1 MSQVGREWRG
11 RGIKPIIPTIMKFEY
26 RYLYKAVSP
35 ITGDSFSFVM
45 PDMTTESLNLF
56 LKEFSK
62 YLGERKAI
70 VVMDNAS
77 SHRSKRLEVPTNIQ
91 MVYLPPYSPELNPV
105 ERVFQDIKKHLK
117 NKVFNVIEELEDT
130 VCGIVK
136 LFTPQRLKKLT
147 FYPYIK
153 EAVLG

>member
-62 YLGERKAI
+62 YLGKRKAI
-70 VVMDNAS
+70 VVWTMHLLTGA
-77 SHRSKRLEVPTNIQ
+77 KGWK
-91 MVYLPPYSPELNPV
+91 YL
-105 ERVFQDIKKHLK
+105 Q
-117 NKVFNVIEELEDT
+117 
-130 VCGIVK
+130 
-136 LFTPQRLKKLT
+136 T
-147 FYPYIK
+147 FR
-153 EAVLG
+153 